1 MSQPS
6 HERPH
11 AHSNGLFRVFR
22 WAAVLAVVVFVGL
35 AGGVLWQQR
44 NDVDAP
50 LEKGICWRMNP
61 IGASPQFDVIG
72 RDVSGLE
79 ACAANLERIHK
90 HTGATLTGAY
100 QGRFIFVDNEAI
112 RSSNTLNGVHWRLYF
127 DAQRTALD
135 KKLDIRP
142 LEMTTQPAPKP

>member
-1 MSQPS
+1 MQGDTRGQAK
-6 HERPH
+6 ER
-11 AHSNGLFRVFR
+11 GLFRVFR
-22 WAAVLAVVVFVGL
+22 WAAVLAVIAFVGL
-35 AGGVLWQQR
+35 AAGILYWQAST
-44 NDVDAP
+44 VDAP

-61 IGASPQFDVIG
+61 MGASPQFDVIG

-79 ACAANLERIHK
+79 ACAADLERIHK
-90 HTGATLTGAY
+90 HTGKTLTGAY

-112 RSSNTLNGVHWRLYF
+112 RSANTLNGVHWRLYF
-127 DAQRTALD
+127 DSQRQALD